1 MLGAQRQRLVAVA
14 LGQLLLRPV
23 ERPVEVAEV
32 AGVGHAV
39 ADAAPGRRGLDLVI
53 PYRAKQRVGRVRHV
67 AVEAV
72 AAGGIW
78 FVKRVLLDRG
88 GVFRPGVA
96 LDAGCVAA
104 HVRLELVDRVAVV
117 HRVAAHARHRAL
129 CVAGAH
135 SHGGELTAT
144 GEDRAVVPPAF
155 AVEFRVLLQ
164 FNSTFF

>member
-1 MLGAQRQRLVAVA
+1 MLGAQRQRLVPVA

-32 AGVGHAV
+32 AGVGHSV
-39 ADAAPGRRGLDLVI
+39 ANAALGRGGLNLVI
-53 PYRAKQRVGRVRHV
+53 PDRAEQRIGRVRHV

-72 AAGGIW
+72 AASGVW
-78 FVKRVLLDRG
+78 LVKRVLLDLG
-88 GVFRPGVA
+88 GVLRPGVA

-104 HVRLELVDRVAVV
+104 HVRLELVDRVAVM
-117 HRVAAHARHRAL
+117 HRVATHARHRAL
-129 CVAGAH
+129 GVAGAH
-135 SHGGELTAT
+135 PHGGELAAT
-144 GEDRAVVPPAF
+144 GKDCAVVPPAF

>member
-1 MLGAQRQRLVAVA
+1 MAVA

-39 ADAAPGRRGLDLVI
+39 ANAALGRGGLDLVV
-53 PYRAKQRVGRVRHV
+53 PDRAKQRVGRVRHV
-67 AVEAV
+67 AVETV
-72 AAGGIW
+72 AAGGVW
-78 FVKRVLLDRG
+78 LVKRVLLDRG

-104 HVRLELVDRVAVV
+104 HVWLELVDRVAVM
-117 HRVAAHARHRAL
+117 HRVARHARHLAL
-129 CVAGAH
+129 GVAGAH
-135 SHGGELTAT
+135 PHGGEFAAA
-144 GEDRAVVPPAF
+144 GKDSAVVPPAF
-155 AVEFRVLLQ
+155 AEEFRVLLK